1 MKYNN
6 FNYLI
11 SIVSFL
17 VASYY
22 YYQGDHLKAIYWLGI
37 ATIISIFRVEEE
49 LQKIKNSK
57 N

>member
-1 MKYNN
+1 
-6 FNYLI
+6 
-11 SIVSFL
+11 VSFL
-17 VASYY
+17 VASYH
-22 YYQGDHLKAIYWLGI
+22 YYQGDHLKAIYWLGV